1 MQNLENQVRT
11 WLQQFGVQ
19 PSQADII
26 SSLSRAIPILSILLT
41 AILSFNA
48 ISSGNTSQAPQLDQ
62 LRTDVIAKINYER
75 NQQGLLSI
83 TPGVDLHNAAQKEA
97 EENAATGTEGP
108 VADPAEDLVVL
119 QINMPY
125 GQANADYIVD
135 TLLAS
140 PAHRDLL
147 LAPSYQAVG
156 VGAAYKGDRV
166 WVVVEFTIN
175 ATNSVE
181 LTG

>member
-62 LRTDVIAKINYER
+62 LRTDVIAKINYDR
-75 NQQGLLSI
+75 IQQGLLAI
-83 TPGVDLHNAAQKEA
+83 C
-97 EENAATGTEGP
+97 
-108 VADPAEDLVVL
+108 
-119 QINMPY
+119 
-125 GQANADYIVD
+125 
-135 TLLAS
+135 LLYTS
-140 PAHRDLL
+140 RC
-147 LAPSYQAVG
+147 
-156 VGAAYKGDRV
+156 
-166 WVVVEFTIN
+166 E
-175 ATNSVE
+175 
-181 LTG
+181 